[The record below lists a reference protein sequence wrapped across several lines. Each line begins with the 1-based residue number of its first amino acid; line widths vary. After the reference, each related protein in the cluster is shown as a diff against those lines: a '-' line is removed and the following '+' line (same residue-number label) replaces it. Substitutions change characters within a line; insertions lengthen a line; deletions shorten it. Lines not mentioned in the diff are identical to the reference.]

1 VEDRVH
7 DLLSTRLED
16 IFGLFGQ
23 IPDILEDVWID
34 VANGEIDEAKKLIES
49 VHPKHPFDEKYNRV
63 ADIDWDSCAVVL
75 NEEEKKRILLE
86 RW

>member
-1 VEDRVH
+1 M
-7 DLLSTRLED
+7 SSSRLED

-34 VANGEIDEAKKLIES
+34 VANGEIDQAKKLIQS

-63 ADIDWDSCAVVL
+63 ADIAWDTCAVVL
-75 NEEEKKRILLE
+75 NEEDKNGVLLE
-86 RW
+86 KW